1 MFAKLA
7 DVVTKHSKAVIAVWI
22 VIVLCCVPF
31 IMKANDVLEYDLT
44 NMMSGDSESAKG
56 NAIMSEN
63 FSNAVGMDEVLVVD
77 SVDSAVTG
85 ALSTKVKEL
94 FGVYNTEHGSDL
106 NLQAVGTY
114 GNISLYSI
122 SDDFGKVDFTNDT
135 GDIRNIISDA
145 KAAIG
150 STVTTYVT
158 GNAALTFDTMDASN
172 GDIAKI
178 DPLSVALI
186 FILLA
191 LFFGALATAIVP
203 PVGFGV
209 AYAVAMLALYAFG
222 SVTGVFYLTSTL
234 MMVTMLG
241 AGCDYGIFIITRYR
255 EELKKGESH
264 TEALKTSVMW
274 AGESVFT
281 SGMSVIIGFACLAIC
296 DFSLVRNMGVML
308 AAGIVFA
315 LVSALTFTPALIN
328 IIGEKVFWPKKI
340 ADYKAVDDGTR
351 TGVYARVSKFF
362 SGYFRWVSRV
372 THKYAAPIVAVFIVV
387 SVPAGYIY
395 FTTDS
400 SYDMIAVEPD
410 GEAKEGLYKIM
421 DNASGGTLMPTY
433 AVIGFPESAIGG
445 EGTLDLMGPVSYL
458 QWSPAALTTG
468 TSGFTGYVP
477 DIMKVANDIVAQNSS
492 IVDSASGLNSW
503 QVLFAQAYVTGNVYQ
518 KICDGFKTQA
528 HDQVYDALVAGFTAQ
543 AHDQVYN
550 ALKDGYYAEAYDTV
564 LAQVSAAHP
573 EYTAEQAAAA
583 ASALTTQKA
592 IEYADANID
601 ATLHAKAVEYADANI
616 DATLDEQAREY
627 ADAHMYDSEYVDE
640 VNRAL
645 VSLMPSAVQGRIS
658 TYITFATSYAAAT
671 GQSAVPTMPV
681 DASGVT
687 LANLIDYVLN
697 VGTGL
702 LSDDGKYVSVM
713 IVTNEMPMSDNTMA
727 FIPIIRAAFN
737 DDGGYCDTY
746 SGTISELY
754 ITGTNAQMHD
764 ISESVNDQFKV
775 IQVVVILLLLLL
787 LFVILGCYLT
797 PIRAMVCIMASVIW
811 TLALTYVVFQDLLNT
826 PVCWILPIVLF
837 VVLLGLGM
845 DYDIFITTR
854 VRENKLRGMDNDEAI
869 DSAICT
875 ASGTISLCAL
885 IMGGTFLT
893 LLLGSSSMLV
903 EFGFALG
910 IGILLDGLFMVTFVG
925 PALMHLMGEWS
936 WKGPAFLQKKH
947 I

>member
-1 MFAKLA
+1 
-7 DVVTKHSKAVIAVWI
+7 
-22 VIVLCCVPF
+22 
-31 IMKANDVLEYDLT
+31 
-44 NMMSGDSESAKG
+44 
-56 NAIMSEN
+56 
-63 FSNAVGMDEVLVVD
+63 
-77 SVDSAVTG
+77 
-85 ALSTKVKEL
+85 
-94 FGVYNTEHGSDL
+94 
-106 NLQAVGTY
+106 
-114 GNISLYSI
+114 
-122 SDDFGKVDFTNDT
+122 
-135 GDIRNIISDA
+135 
-145 KAAIG
+145 
-150 STVTTYVT
+150 
-158 GNAALTFDTMDASN
+158 
-172 GDIAKI
+172 
-178 DPLSVALI
+178 
-186 FILLA
+186 
-191 LFFGALATAIVP
+191 
-203 PVGFGV
+203 
-209 AYAVAMLALYAFG
+209 
-222 SVTGVFYLTSTL
+222 
-234 MMVTMLG
+234 
-241 AGCDYGIFIITRYR
+241 
-255 EELKKGESH
+255 
-264 TEALKTSVMW
+264 
-274 AGESVFT
+274 
-281 SGMSVIIGFACLAIC
+281 
-296 DFSLVRNMGVML
+296 
-308 AAGIVFA
+308 
-315 LVSALTFTPALIN
+315 
-328 IIGEKVFWPKKI
+328 
-340 ADYKAVDDGTR
+340 
-351 TGVYARVSKFF
+351 
-362 SGYFRWVSRV
+362 
-372 THKYAAPIVAVFIVV
+372 
-387 SVPAGYIY
+387 
-395 FTTDS
+395 
-400 SYDMIAVEPD
+400 
-410 GEAKEGLYKIM
+410 
-421 DNASGGTLMPTY
+421 
-433 AVIGFPESAIGG
+433 
-445 EGTLDLMGPVSYL
+445 
-458 QWSPAALTTG
+458 
-468 TSGFTGYVP
+468 
-477 DIMKVANDIVAQNSS
+477 
-492 IVDSASGLNSW
+492 
-503 QVLFAQAYVTGNVYQ
+503 
-518 KICDGFKTQA
+518 
-528 HDQVYDALVAGFTAQ
+528 
-543 AHDQVYN
+543 
-550 ALKDGYYAEAYDTV
+550 
-564 LAQVSAAHP
+564 
-573 EYTAEQAAAA
+573 
-583 ASALTTQKA
+583 
-592 IEYADANID
+592 
-601 ATLHAKAVEYADANI
+601 
-616 DATLDEQAREY
+616 
-627 ADAHMYDSEYVDE
+627 
-640 VNRAL
+640 
-645 VSLMPSAVQGRIS
+645 MPSAVQGYIS

-727 FIPIIRAAFN
+727 FIPTIRAAFN